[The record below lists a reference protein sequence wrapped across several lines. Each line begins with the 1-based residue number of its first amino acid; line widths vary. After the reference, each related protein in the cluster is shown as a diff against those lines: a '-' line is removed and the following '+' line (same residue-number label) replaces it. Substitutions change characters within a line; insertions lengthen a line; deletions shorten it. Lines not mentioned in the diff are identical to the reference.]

1 MYLYLCLVF
10 VFICKKQP
18 TLLSWWSRGISIWI
32 FLVFVFVF
40 VSDICIYF
48 CPHGKSSPYC
58 FFGGAREGK
67 ADYLQ
72 SPNVSYKMCCF
83 IIFWLFENLQPWSW
97 GYNWGRAPTSNI
109 LRLVGCTR
117 KHISNIRWCLFFRSC
132 SSCQIFFIFRLHQNV
147 STLAELMQHTQWH
160 PSNQI
165 RNTEVASVYKVWQFS
180 RK

>member
-117 KHISNIRWCLFFRSC
+117 KHMSNIRWCLF
-132 SSCQIFFIFRLHQNV
+132 QIMFMLLDFLYFQ
-147 STLAELMQHTQWH
+147 
-160 PSNQI
+160 
-165 RNTEVASVYKVWQFS
+165 VAPKCFHIGCVDEAHSVAPFQPDQEYRGGKCLQS
-180 RK
+180 LTI